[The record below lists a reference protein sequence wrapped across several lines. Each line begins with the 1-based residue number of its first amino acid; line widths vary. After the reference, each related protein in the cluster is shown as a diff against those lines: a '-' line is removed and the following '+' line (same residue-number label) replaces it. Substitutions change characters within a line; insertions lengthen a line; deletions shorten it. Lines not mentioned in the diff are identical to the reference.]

1 VVGSAGEIGV
11 LAYTCGCAIVD
22 VFADRGLLPAAID
35 ARGAGNRWLRA
46 ALRVDYAFFD
56 FDVHPRRP
64 DLLLRRLASPPDALA
79 HWTLDAP
86 TLGRQDLYLVS
97 APS

>member
-1 VVGSAGEIGV
+1 VP
-11 LAYTCGCAIVD
+11 AYTCSCAIVD

-46 ALRVDYAFFD
+46 ALRLDYAFFD

-64 DLLLRRLASPPDALA
+64 DLLLRRLASPPPDALA